1 MAKPKQEKLS
11 VTDPLEFV
19 FKRAQFYRKTYR
31 RALVVFIA
39 SLVVNIL
46 LASLLLYIIYNPPTP
61 VYFATNANGKV
72 TPLFSL
78 DEPNMSDAAV
88 LEWAYKAAV
97 ASYTYSYVNYRGQI
111 QAASGFFTGAGWKQ
125 YVDALGD
132 TNNLKAVISKK
143 LIVSAQAVAEPIIL
157 QKGKLNGRFAWMIEI
172 PLLVS
177 YQNNEVYTQA
187 NYQAR
192 LLIIRVPI
200 LNAPDGIGIEKIA
213 VGPATGS

>member
-1 MAKPKQEKLS
+1 MAKQK
-11 VTDPLEFV
+11 TTHIDPLTLV

-31 RALVVFIA
+31 SALVVFVA
-39 SLVVNIL
+39 SLAVNLMLGGL
-46 LASLLLYIIYNPPTP
+46 LYYIIYNPPTP

-72 TPLFSL
+72 TPLFEL

-88 LEWAYKAAV
+88 LEWAYKAAI

-111 QAASGFFTGAGWKQ
+111 QAASGFFSGSGWQQ
-125 YVDALGD
+125 YVGALTD
-132 TNNLKAVISKK
+132 TNNLKAVIAKK
-143 LIVSAQAVAEPIIL
+143 LIVSAQAVKEPIIL
-157 QKGKLNGRFAWMIEI
+157 QKGKLNGRYAWMIEI

-177 YQNNEVYTQA
+177 YQNNIVYTQA
-187 NYQAR
+187 NYIAR

-200 LNAPDGIGIEKIA
+200 LNAPDGIAIEKIA